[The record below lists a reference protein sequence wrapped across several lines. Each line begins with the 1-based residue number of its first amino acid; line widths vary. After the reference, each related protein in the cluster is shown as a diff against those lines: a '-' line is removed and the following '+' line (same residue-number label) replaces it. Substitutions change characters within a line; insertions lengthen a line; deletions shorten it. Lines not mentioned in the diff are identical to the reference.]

1 MLTHLRYPIRAQFPN
16 ACWSKRDFFHTLD
29 QPFTLHVDQL
39 RVDGVLQVPFDLHQR
54 FLHNIATGRTRHK
67 SPLGPLV
74 NILMMALTDSN
85 VSRSPEPIPDAL
97 ESVAFLF
104 ERATSTEIK
113 IDLQKANLHLLG
125 SCPEIALS

>member
-1 MLTHLRYPIRAQFPN
+1 MRRLSTITLWVFFAVAIFGPVIANDRPIV
-16 ACWSKRDFFHTLD
+16 C
-29 QPFTLHVDQL
+29 
-39 RVDGVLQVPFDLHQR
+39 RVDGVLQVPFDLHQC

-74 NILMMALTDSN
+74 NILMMALTDGN